1 MSGAG
6 VTAHTP
12 TPPQNGARWLST
24 THRRTG
30 DSQNGALWRRR
41 ASPKRIA
48 WRGPLPTSSYGGRN
62 VFPALTPT
70 SPPEKRR
77 DAKTNTAE
85 PSRQKE
91 TTGMSGTPRGARGIV
106 ACHKCS
112 AAPSKG

>member
-48 WRGPLPTSSYGGRN
+48 WRGPLPTSSYG
-62 VFPALTPT
+62 
-70 SPPEKRR
+70 PPEKRR